1 MGKRFL
7 REKIRHALSKHK
19 VNIFIG
25 GIALTL
31 VLMGASCAIWV
42 KHLSQ

>member
-1 MGKRFL
+1 MVKRFL

-19 VNIFIG
+19 SNVLFG

-31 VLMGASCAIWV
+31 LLMGASCAIWV